1 MKTDEK
7 QIRHGVALL
16 AVIILILAIT
26 GGYMAIDRYLVG
38 DEVVTYG
45 MANSTDKG
53 WMLSTGRIRAYF
65 EDEILADSVAQTIQN
80 IAAFGMDLAKN
91 RRGAAYFSYP
101 RPEECGWYGKEQ
113 ISDWFSIREDERFH
127 LGDVYLNAMGDDAN
141 SYLYYELVHLSG
153 SLFPAIS
160 ATKWSAFLV
169 NAVALVAVLLLL
181 YGIAGY
187 FTADTKRQLLVCLL
201 FGCSVGCLD
210 LSTYLRAYMLAMAF
224 QLALLL
230 VHLKL
235 YQAMRDGMEKAV
247 RRDIAGLL
255 VLYPLGYIAHY
266 TTGVWAV
273 VLGIA
278 TLVWL
283 KKNLTGQERKKN
295 TRRYLICGILAVGI
309 GILLDP
315 MSVLGLFS
323 KLSGTGTSPAQA
335 IKESAAGFVAS
346 VFGNVLWM
354 AGFCI
359 LFVINLVRSVRKA
372 EKKDNRLVWLEWL
385 LAGYCA
391 LIVLTTRF
399 PYFKVAYPLM
409 FLVIVMEL
417 NFFAETTQR
426 PHRIK
431 MVYSILAVVF
441 TCSSLVYTYY
451 NKNTEV
457 RVSDQVEA
465 ALEASDTDRLILIR
479 EHAEG
484 YECFPLLGRYES
496 VYVLTNGEE
505 KLDAL
510 LADTLIGEQKD
521 ITILITNTKADART
535 FQRWV
540 SGHGFE
546 DDMDILCKTGKYEVI
561 KWHRE

>member
-65 EDEILADSVAQTIQN
+65 EDEILTDSVAQTIQN

-153 SLFPAIS
+153 SLCPAIS

-335 IKESAAGFVAS
+335 IKESAAGFGAS

-354 AGFCI
+354 VGFFI
-359 LFVINLVRSVRKA
+359 LFVINLVQSVRKA
-372 EKKDNRLVWLEWL
+372 EKKDTRLVWLEWL

-441 TCSSLVYTYY
+441 TGSSLVYTYY

-465 ALEASDTDRLILIR
+465 ALEATDTDRLILIR

-535 FQRWV
+535 FQGWV
-540 SGHGFE
+540 SGYGFE

>member
-65 EDEILADSVAQTIQN
+65 EEEILTDSVPQTIQN
-80 IAAFGMDLAKN
+80 ITAFGLDLAKN

-113 ISDWFSIREDERFH
+113 ISGWFSIREDERFH

-153 SLFPAIS
+153 SIFPGIS

-169 NAVALVAVLLLL
+169 NAAALVAVLVLL

-187 FTADTKRQLLVCLL
+187 FTADTKRKLMVCLL

-235 YQAMRDGMEKAV
+235 YQAIRNGMEKAV
-247 RRDIAGLL
+247 RRDIVGLL
-255 VLYPLGYIAHY
+255 ILYPLGYIAHY
-266 TTGVWAV
+266 TTGVWAA

-283 KKNLTGQERKKN
+283 GKNLTGQARKKN
-295 TRRYLICGILAVGI
+295 MRRYVICGILAIGI

-323 KLSGTGTSPAQA
+323 KRSGTGTQ
-335 IKESAAGFVAS
+335 GFQ
-346 VFGNVLWM
+346 
-354 AGFCI
+354 C
-359 LFVINLVRSVRKA
+359 
-372 EKKDNRLVWLEWL
+372 
-385 LAGYCA
+385 
-391 LIVLTTRF
+391 
-399 PYFKVAYPLM
+399 
-409 FLVIVMEL
+409 
-417 NFFAETTQR
+417 
-426 PHRIK
+426 
-431 MVYSILAVVF
+431 
-441 TCSSLVYTYY
+441 
-451 NKNTEV
+451 
-457 RVSDQVEA
+457 
-465 ALEASDTDRLILIR
+465 
-479 EHAEG
+479 
-484 YECFPLLGRYES
+484 
-496 VYVLTNGEE
+496 
-505 KLDAL
+505 
-510 LADTLIGEQKD
+510 
-521 ITILITNTKADART
+521 
-535 FQRWV
+535 
-540 SGHGFE
+540 
-546 DDMDILCKTGKYEVI
+546 
-561 KWHRE
+561 